1 MVALAPLLDA
11 ILQHLTL
18 VFTSLA
24 IGICLATPLAIFSV
38 FYKRVS
44 YVVLT
49 IINMAQSIPSFALVA
64 IIVPLVGI
72 GFLPGIAAIVLGSI
86 VPIVKN
92 MYVGLAKTDI
102 TLIDTGKGMGLTDLQ
117 IVRYV
122 RLPLAYPAIFAGLK
136 FSAII
141 ANGIAVLTAI
151 IGSGGLGRII
161 FEGLASFN
169 INKTL
174 SGAIP
179 AILIA
184 LSLDMI
190 FSIVEKK
197 LKSKSV
203 Y

>member
-1 MVALAPLLDA
+1 MVAIMTLLDA
-11 ILQHLTL
+11 IIQQLLL
-18 VFTSLA
+18 VFISLL
-24 IGICLATPLAIFSV
+24 IGISLATPLAVLSV

-49 IINMAQSIPSFALVA
+49 TINMAQSIPSFALVA

-72 GFLPGIAAIVLGSI
+72 GFLPGIVAIVLGSI

-92 MYVGLAKTDI
+92 MYVGLAKTD
-102 TLIDTGKGMGLTDLQ
+102 LSLVDTGKGMGLTDLQ
-117 IVRYV
+117 IMRHI

-161 FEGLASFN
+161 FEGLSSFN

-184 LSLDMI
+184 LSLDLI
-190 FSIVEKK
+190 FTLTEKK

>member
-1 MVALAPLLDA
+1 MVAIFTLLDA
-11 ILQHLTL
+11 IIQHLSL
-18 VFTSLA
+18 VFISLA
-24 IGICLATPLAIFSV
+24 IGICLATPLAILSV
-38 FYKRVS
+38 FFKRVS

-49 IINMAQSIPSFALVA
+49 TINMAQSIPSFALVA

-72 GFLPGIAAIVLGSI
+72 GFLPGIVAIVLGSI

-92 MYVGLAKTDI
+92 MYIGLSKTDI
-102 TLIDTGKGMGLTDLQ
+102 ALIDTGKGMGLTDLQ
-117 IVRYV
+117 IMRHI

-184 LSLDMI
+184 LSLDLI
-190 FSIVEKK
+190 FSLAEKK
-197 LKSKSV
+197 LKSKSG

>member
-1 MVALAPLLDA
+1 
-11 ILQHLTL
+11 
-18 VFTSLA
+18 
-24 IGICLATPLAIFSV
+24 
-38 FYKRVS
+38 
-44 YVVLT
+44 
-49 IINMAQSIPSFALVA
+49 MAQSIPSFALVA

-72 GFLPGIAAIVLGSI
+72 GFVPGIVAIVLGSI

-102 TLIDTGKGMGLTDLQ
+102 ALIDTGKGMGLTDLQ

-184 LSLDMI
+184 LSLDLI
-190 FSIVEKK
+190 FSIAEKK

>member
-1 MVALAPLLDA
+1 MVAIVFLIDA
-11 ILQHLTL
+11 IIEQLSL
-18 VFTSLA
+18 VFTSL
-24 IGICLATPLAIFSV
+24 IIDICIAFPLAILSV
-38 FYKRVS
+38 FYKRFS
-44 YVVLT
+44 YFVLAIT
-49 IINMAQSIPSFALVA
+49 NMAQAIPSFALVA
-64 IIVPLVGI
+64 IIVPLAGI
-72 GFLPGIAAIVLGSI
+72 GFLPGIVAIVLGSI
-86 VPIVKN
+86 LPIIKN
-92 MYVGLAKTDI
+92 MYIGLTKTNPA
-102 TLIDTGKGMGLTDLQ
+102 LIDSGRGMGLTDLQ
-117 IVRYV
+117 LVRYI

-169 INKTL
+169 VNKTL

-184 LSLDMI
+184 LSLDLI
-190 FSIVEKK
+190 FSIAEKK

>member
-1 MVALAPLLDA
+1 LVALLPLLDA
-11 ILQHLTL
+11 ILQQLTL
-18 VFTSLA
+18 VFTALA
-24 IGICLATPLAIFSV
+24 IGICIATPLAVLSV

-44 YVVLT
+44 YFVLT
-49 IINMAQSIPSFALVA
+49 TINMAQSIPSFALVA

-72 GFLPGIAAIVLGSI
+72 GFIPAIVAIVVGSI

-92 MYVGLAKTDI
+92 MYVGLSKTDVA
-102 TLIDTGKGMGLTDLQ
+102 LIDTGKGMGLTDLQ
-117 IVRYV
+117 IMRYI

-184 LSLDMI
+184 LTLDMI
-190 FSIVEKK
+190 FSITEKK
-197 LKSKSV
+197 LKAKSG

>member
-1 MVALAPLLDA
+1 MVAIVFLIDA
-11 ILQHLTL
+11 IIEQLSL
-18 VFTSLA
+18 VFTSL
-24 IGICLATPLAIFSV
+24 IIDICVAFPLAILSV
-38 FYKRVS
+38 FYKRFS
-44 YVVLT
+44 YLVLT
-49 IINMAQSIPSFALVA
+49 ITNMAQAIPSFALVA
-64 IIVPLVGI
+64 IIVPLAGI
-72 GFLPGIAAIVLGSI
+72 GFLPGIVAIVLGSI
-86 VPIVKN
+86 LPIIKN
-92 MYVGLAKTDI
+92 IYIGLTKTNPA
-102 TLIDTGKGMGLTDLQ
+102 LIDSGRGMGLTDLQ
-117 IVRYV
+117 LVRYI

-169 INKTL
+169 VNKTL

-184 LSLDMI
+184 LSLDLI
-190 FSIVEKK
+190 FSIAEKK

>member
-1 MVALAPLLDA
+1 MVALIPLLDA

-18 VFTSLA
+18 VFTSLV
-24 IGICLATPLAIFSV
+24 IGICLATPLAILSV
-38 FYKRVS
+38 LYKRVS

-49 IINMAQSIPSFALVA
+49 TTNMAQSIPSFALVA

-72 GFLPGIAAIVLGSI
+72 GFVPGIVAIVLGSI

-92 MYVGLAKTDI
+92 MYVGLSKTDI
-102 TLIDTGKGMGLTDLQ
+102 ALVDTGKGIGLTDLQ
-117 IVRYV
+117 IIRYV

-151 IGSGGLGRII
+151 IGSGGLGRIL

-190 FSIVEKK
+190 FSIAEKK

>member
-1 MVALAPLLDA
+1 MVAIVFLIDA
-11 ILQHLTL
+11 IIEQLSL
-18 VFTSLA
+18 VFTSL
-24 IGICLATPLAIFSV
+24 IIDICIAFPLAILSV
-38 FYKRVS
+38 FYKRFS
-44 YVVLT
+44 YLVLT
-49 IINMAQSIPSFALVA
+49 ITNMAQAIPSFALVA
-64 IIVPLVGI
+64 IIVPLAGI
-72 GFLPGIAAIVLGSI
+72 GFLPGIVAIVLGSI
-86 VPIVKN
+86 LPIIKN
-92 MYVGLAKTDI
+92 MYIGLTKTNPA
-102 TLIDTGKGMGLTDLQ
+102 LIDSGRGMGLTDLQ
-117 IVRYV
+117 LVRYI

-169 INKTL
+169 VNKTL

-184 LSLDMI
+184 LSLDLI
-190 FSIVEKK
+190 FSIAEKK
-197 LKSKSV
+197 LKSRSV

>member
-1 MVALAPLLDA
+1 MVAIVFLIDA
-11 ILQHLTL
+11 IIEQLSL
-18 VFTSLA
+18 VFTSL
-24 IGICLATPLAIFSV
+24 IIDICVAFPLAILSV
-38 FYKRVS
+38 FYKRFS
-44 YVVLT
+44 YLVLT
-49 IINMAQSIPSFALVA
+49 ITNMAQAIPSFALVA
-64 IIVPLVGI
+64 IIVPLAGI
-72 GFLPGIAAIVLGSI
+72 GFLPGIVAIVLGSI
-86 VPIVKN
+86 LPIIKN
-92 MYVGLAKTDI
+92 IYIGLTKTNPA
-102 TLIDTGKGMGLTDLQ
+102 LIDSGRGMGLTDLQ
-117 IVRYV
+117 LVRYI

-169 INKTL
+169 VNKTL

-184 LSLDMI
+184 LSLDLI
-190 FSIVEKK
+190 FSIAEKK
-197 LKSKSV
+197 LKSRSV

>member
-1 MVALAPLLDA
+1 MVAIVFLIDA
-11 ILQHLTL
+11 IIEQLFL
-18 VFTSLA
+18 VFTSL
-24 IGICLATPLAIFSV
+24 IIDICVAFPLAILSV
-38 FYKRVS
+38 FYKRFS
-44 YVVLT
+44 YLVLT
-49 IINMAQSIPSFALVA
+49 ITNMAQAIPSFALVA
-64 IIVPLVGI
+64 IIVPLAGI
-72 GFLPGIAAIVLGSI
+72 GFLPGIVAIVLGSI
-86 VPIVKN
+86 LPIIKN
-92 MYVGLAKTDI
+92 MYIGLTKTNPA
-102 TLIDTGKGMGLTDLQ
+102 LIDSGRGMGLTDLQ
-117 IVRYV
+117 LVRYI

-169 INKTL
+169 VNKTL

-184 LSLDMI
+184 LSLDLI
-190 FSIVEKK
+190 FSIAEKK

>member
-1 MVALAPLLDA
+1 MVAIFPLLEA
-11 ILQHLTL
+11 ILQQLTL
-18 VFTSLA
+18 VFTALS
-24 IGICLATPLAIFSV
+24 IGICIATPLAILSV
-38 FYKRVS
+38 FYRRVS
-44 YVVLT
+44 YFVLT
-49 IINMAQSIPSFALVA
+49 TINMAQSIPSFALVA
-64 IIVPLVGI
+64 LIVPLVGI
-72 GFLPGIAAIVLGSI
+72 GVLPAIVAIVVGSI

-92 MYVGLAKTDI
+92 MYVGLSKTDAA
-102 TLIDTGKGMGLTDLQ
+102 LIDTGKGIGLTDLQ
-117 IVRYV
+117 IMRHI

-184 LSLDMI
+184 LTLDMI
-190 FSIVEKK
+190 FSITEKK
-197 LKSKSV
+197 LKAKSG

>member
-1 MVALAPLLDA
+1 
-11 ILQHLTL
+11 
-18 VFTSLA
+18 
-24 IGICLATPLAIFSV
+24 
-38 FYKRVS
+38 
-44 YVVLT
+44 
-49 IINMAQSIPSFALVA
+49 MAQSIPSFALVA

-72 GFLPGIAAIVLGSI
+72 GFVPGIIAIVLGSI

-102 TLIDTGKGMGLTDLQ
+102 ALIDTSKGMGLTDLQ
-117 IVRYV
+117 IVRYI

-184 LSLDMI
+184 LFLDMI
-190 FSIVEKK
+190 FSIAEKK

>member
-1 MVALAPLLDA
+1 MVALVFLIDA
-11 ILQHLTL
+11 IIEQLSL
-18 VFTSLA
+18 VFTSL
-24 IGICLATPLAIFSV
+24 IIDICVAFPLAILSV
-38 FYKRVS
+38 FYKRFS
-44 YVVLT
+44 YLVLT
-49 IINMAQSIPSFALVA
+49 ITNMAQAIPSFALVA
-64 IIVPLVGI
+64 IIVPLAGI
-72 GFLPGIAAIVLGSI
+72 GFLPGIVAIVLGSI
-86 VPIVKN
+86 LPIIKN
-92 MYVGLAKTDI
+92 MYIGLTKTNPA
-102 TLIDTGKGMGLTDLQ
+102 LIDSGRGMGLTDLQ
-117 IVRYV
+117 LVRYI

-169 INKTL
+169 VNKTL

-184 LSLDMI
+184 LSLDLI
-190 FSIVEKK
+190 FSIAEKK

>member
-1 MVALAPLLDA
+1 MVAIFPLLEA
-11 ILQHLTL
+11 ILQQLTL
-18 VFTSLA
+18 VFTALS
-24 IGICLATPLAIFSV
+24 IGICIATPLAILSV
-38 FYKRVS
+38 FYRRVS
-44 YVVLT
+44 YFVLT
-49 IINMAQSIPSFALVA
+49 TINMAQSIPSFALVA
-64 IIVPLVGI
+64 LIVPLVGI
-72 GFLPGIAAIVLGSI
+72 GVLPAIVAIVVGSI

-92 MYVGLAKTDI
+92 MYVGLSKTDVA
-102 TLIDTGKGMGLTDLQ
+102 LIDTGKGIGLTDLQ
-117 IVRYV
+117 IMRHI

-184 LSLDMI
+184 LTLDMI
-190 FSIVEKK
+190 FSITEKK
-197 LKSKSV
+197 LKAKSG

>member
-1 MVALAPLLDA
+1 
-11 ILQHLTL
+11 
-18 VFTSLA
+18 
-24 IGICLATPLAIFSV
+24 
-38 FYKRVS
+38 
-44 YVVLT
+44 
-49 IINMAQSIPSFALVA
+49 MAQSIPSFALVA

-72 GFLPGIAAIVLGSI
+72 GFLPGIVAIVLGSI

-92 MYVGLAKTDI
+92 MYVGLAKTDAE
-102 TLIDTGKGMGLTDLQ
+102 LIDTGKGMGLTDFQ

-184 LSLDMI
+184 LSLDII
-190 FSIVEKK
+190 FSMAEKK

>member
-1 MVALAPLLDA
+1 MVALVFLIDA
-11 ILQHLTL
+11 IIEQLSL
-18 VFTSLA
+18 VFTSL
-24 IGICLATPLAIFSV
+24 IIDICIAFPLAILSV
-38 FYKRVS
+38 FYKRFS
-44 YVVLT
+44 YLVLT
-49 IINMAQSIPSFALVA
+49 ITNMAQAIPSFALVA
-64 IIVPLVGI
+64 IIVPLAGI
-72 GFLPGIAAIVLGSI
+72 GFLPGIVAIVLGSI
-86 VPIVKN
+86 LPIIKN
-92 MYVGLAKTDI
+92 MYIGLTKTNPA
-102 TLIDTGKGMGLTDLQ
+102 LIDSGRGMGLTDLQ
-117 IVRYV
+117 LVRYI

-169 INKTL
+169 VNKTL

-184 LSLDMI
+184 LSLDLI
-190 FSIVEKK
+190 FSIAEKK
-197 LKSKSV
+197 LKSRSV

>member
-1 MVALAPLLDA
+1 MVAIIFLIDA
-11 ILQHLTL
+11 IIEQLSL
-18 VFTSLA
+18 VFTSL
-24 IGICLATPLAIFSV
+24 IIDICIAFPLAILSV
-38 FYKRVS
+38 FYKRFS
-44 YVVLT
+44 YFVLT
-49 IINMAQSIPSFALVA
+49 ITNMAQAIPSFALVA
-64 IIVPLVGI
+64 IIVPLAGI
-72 GFLPGIAAIVLGSI
+72 GFLPGIVAIVLGSI
-86 VPIVKN
+86 LPIIKN
-92 MYVGLAKTDI
+92 MYIGLTKTNPA
-102 TLIDTGKGMGLTDLQ
+102 LIDSGRGMGLTDLQ
-117 IVRYV
+117 LVRYI

-169 INKTL
+169 VNKTL

-184 LSLDMI
+184 LSLDLI
-190 FSIVEKK
+190 FSIAEKK

>member
-1 MVALAPLLDA
+1 MVALVFLIDA
-11 ILQHLTL
+11 IIEQLSL
-18 VFTSLA
+18 VFTSL
-24 IGICLATPLAIFSV
+24 IIDICIAFPLAILSV
-38 FYKRVS
+38 FYKRFS
-44 YVVLT
+44 YLVLT
-49 IINMAQSIPSFALVA
+49 ITNMAQAIPSFALVA
-64 IIVPLVGI
+64 IIVPLAGI
-72 GFLPGIAAIVLGSI
+72 GFLPGIVAIVLGSI
-86 VPIVKN
+86 LPLIKN
-92 MYVGLAKTDI
+92 MSIGLTKTNPA
-102 TLIDTGKGMGLTDLQ
+102 LIDSGRGMGLTDLQ
-117 IVRYV
+117 LVRYI

-169 INKTL
+169 VNKTL

-184 LSLDMI
+184 LSLDLI
-190 FSIVEKK
+190 FSIAEKK

>member
-1 MVALAPLLDA
+1 
-11 ILQHLTL
+11 
-18 VFTSLA
+18 
-24 IGICLATPLAIFSV
+24 
-38 FYKRVS
+38 
-44 YVVLT
+44 
-49 IINMAQSIPSFALVA
+49 MAQSIPSFALVA

-72 GFLPGIAAIVLGSI
+72 GFVPGVVAIVLGSI

-102 TLIDTGKGMGLTDLQ
+102 ALIDTGKGMGLTDLQ

-190 FSIVEKK
+190 FSIAEKK

>member
-1 MVALAPLLDA
+1 MVAIVFLIDA
-11 ILQHLTL
+11 IIEQLSL
-18 VFTSLA
+18 VFTSL
-24 IGICLATPLAIFSV
+24 IIDICIAFPLAILSV
-38 FYKRVS
+38 FYKRFS
-44 YVVLT
+44 YLVLT
-49 IINMAQSIPSFALVA
+49 ITNMAQAIPSFALVA
-64 IIVPLVGI
+64 IIVPLAGI
-72 GFLPGIAAIVLGSI
+72 GFLPGIVAIVLGSI
-86 VPIVKN
+86 LPIIKN
-92 MYVGLAKTDI
+92 MYIGLTKTNPA
-102 TLIDTGKGMGLTDLQ
+102 LIDSGRGMGLTDLQ
-117 IVRYV
+117 LVRYI

-169 INKTL
+169 VNKTL

-184 LSLDMI
+184 LSLDLI
-190 FSIVEKK
+190 FSIAEKK

>member
-1 MVALAPLLDA
+1 MTLLDA
-11 ILQHLTL
+11 IIQQLLL
-18 VFTSLA
+18 VFISLL
-24 IGICLATPLAIFSV
+24 IGISLATPLAVLSV

-49 IINMAQSIPSFALVA
+49 TINMAQSIPSFALVA

-72 GFLPGIAAIVLGSI
+72 GFLPGIVAIVLGSI

-92 MYVGLAKTDI
+92 MYVGLAKTD
-102 TLIDTGKGMGLTDLQ
+102 LSLVDTGKGMGLTDLQ
-117 IVRYV
+117 IMRHI

-161 FEGLASFN
+161 FEGLSSFN

-184 LSLDMI
+184 LSLDLI
-190 FSIVEKK
+190 FTLTEKK

>member
-1 MVALAPLLDA
+1 LVAPLFLFDA
-11 ILQHLTL
+11 ILEQLSL
-18 VFTSLA
+18 VFTSL
-24 IGICLATPLAIFSV
+24 IIDICIAFPLAVLSV
-38 FYKRVS
+38 YYKRVS
-44 YVVLT
+44 YIVMT
-49 IINMAQSIPSFALVA
+49 IVNMAQSIPSFALVA
-64 IIVPLVGI
+64 IIVPLAGI
-72 GFLPGIAAIVLGSI
+72 GFIPAIIAIVLGSI
-86 VPIVKN
+86 LPIIKN
-92 MYVGLAKTDI
+92 MYIGLAKTDHNFI
-102 TLIDTGKGMGLTDLQ
+102 ESGKGMGLTEFQ
-117 IVRYV
+117 IVRYI

-179 AILIA
+179 AIFIA
-184 LSLDMI
+184 LSLDLI
-190 FSIVEKK
+190 FSIAEKK
-197 LKSKSV
+197 LKIKSV

>member
-1 MVALAPLLDA
+1 MVDILFLLEV
-11 ILQHLTL
+11 ILEQLTL
-18 VFTSLA
+18 VFTSLF
-24 IGICLATPLAIFSV
+24 IDICIAFPLVILSV
-38 FYKRVS
+38 YYKRVS
-44 YVVLT
+44 YLVLT
-49 IINMAQSIPSFALVA
+49 IVNMAQAIPSFALVA
-64 IIVPLVGI
+64 IIVPLAGI
-72 GFLPGIAAIVLGSI
+72 GFMPGIIAIVLGSI
-86 VPIVKN
+86 LPIIKN
-92 MYVGLAKTDI
+92 MYIGLAKTDP
-102 TLIDTGKGMGLTDLQ
+102 TLIDSGKGMGLTDIQ
-117 IVRYV
+117 IVRYI

-169 INKTL
+169 ISKTL

-184 LSLDMI
+184 LSLDLL
-190 FSIVEKK
+190 FSFAEKK
-197 LKSKSV
+197 LKIKSV

>member
-1 MVALAPLLDA
+1 
-11 ILQHLTL
+11 
-18 VFTSLA
+18 
-24 IGICLATPLAIFSV
+24 
-38 FYKRVS
+38 
-44 YVVLT
+44 
-49 IINMAQSIPSFALVA
+49 MAQSIPSFALVA

-72 GFLPGIAAIVLGSI
+72 GFVPGIIAIVLGSI

-102 TLIDTGKGMGLTDLQ
+102 ALIDTSKGMGLTDLQ
-117 IVRYV
+117 IVRYI

-184 LSLDMI
+184 LFLDMI
-190 FSIVEKK
+190 FSIAEKK

-203 Y
+203 

>member
-1 MVALAPLLDA
+1 MVAIFPLLEA
-11 ILQHLTL
+11 ILQQLTL
-18 VFTSLA
+18 VFTALS
-24 IGICLATPLAIFSV
+24 IGISIATPLAILSV
-38 FYKRVS
+38 FYRRFS
-44 YVVLT
+44 YFVLT
-49 IINMAQSIPSFALVA
+49 TINMAQSIPSFALVA
-64 IIVPLVGI
+64 LIVPLVGI
-72 GFLPGIAAIVLGSI
+72 GVLPAIVAIVVGSI

-92 MYVGLAKTDI
+92 MYVGLSKTDVA
-102 TLIDTGKGMGLTDLQ
+102 LIDTGKGIGLTDLQ
-117 IVRYV
+117 IMRHI

-184 LSLDMI
+184 LTLDMI
-190 FSIVEKK
+190 FSITEKK
-197 LKSKSV
+197 LKAKSG

>member
-1 MVALAPLLDA
+1 LVAIMTLLDA
-11 ILQHLTL
+11 IIQQLLL
-18 VFTSLA
+18 VFISLL
-24 IGICLATPLAIFSV
+24 IGISLATPLAVLSV

-49 IINMAQSIPSFALVA
+49 TINMAQSIPSFALVA

-72 GFLPGIAAIVLGSI
+72 GFLPGIVAIVLGSI

-92 MYVGLAKTDI
+92 MYVGLAKTD
-102 TLIDTGKGMGLTDLQ
+102 LSLVDTGKGMGLTDLQ
-117 IVRYV
+117 IMRHI

-161 FEGLASFN
+161 FEGLSSFN

-184 LSLDMI
+184 LSLDLI
-190 FSIVEKK
+190 FTLTEKK

>member
-1 MVALAPLLDA
+1 MVAIIPLLDA

-24 IGICLATPLAIFSV
+24 IGICLATPLAILSV

-49 IINMAQSIPSFALVA
+49 TINMAQSIPSFALVA

-72 GFLPGIAAIVLGSI
+72 GFVPGIVAIVLGSI
-86 VPIVKN
+86 VPLVKN

-102 TLIDTGKGMGLTDLQ
+102 ALIDTGKGMGLTDLQ

-151 IGSGGLGRII
+151 IGSGG
-161 FEGLASFN
+161 
-169 INKTL
+169 
-174 SGAIP
+174 
-179 AILIA
+179 
-184 LSLDMI
+184 
-190 FSIVEKK
+190 
-197 LKSKSV
+197 
-203 Y
+203 

>member
-1 MVALAPLLDA
+1 MVALVFLIDA
-11 ILQHLTL
+11 IIEQLSL
-18 VFTSLA
+18 VFTSL
-24 IGICLATPLAIFSV
+24 IIDICIAFPLAILSV
-38 FYKRVS
+38 FYKRFS
-44 YVVLT
+44 YLVLT
-49 IINMAQSIPSFALVA
+49 ITNMAQAIPSFALVA
-64 IIVPLVGI
+64 IIVPLAGI
-72 GFLPGIAAIVLGSI
+72 GFLPGIVAIVLGSI
-86 VPIVKN
+86 LPIIKN
-92 MYVGLAKTDI
+92 MYIGLTKTNPA
-102 TLIDTGKGMGLTDLQ
+102 LIDSGRGMGLTDLQ
-117 IVRYV
+117 LVRYI

-169 INKTL
+169 VNKTL

-184 LSLDMI
+184 LSLDLI
-190 FSIVEKK
+190 FSIAEKK

>member
-1 MVALAPLLDA
+1 MVALVFLIDA
-11 ILQHLTL
+11 IIEQLSL
-18 VFTSLA
+18 VFTSL
-24 IGICLATPLAIFSV
+24 IIDICVAFPLAILSV
-38 FYKRVS
+38 FYKRFS
-44 YVVLT
+44 YLVLT
-49 IINMAQSIPSFALVA
+49 ITNMAQAIPSFALVA
-64 IIVPLVGI
+64 IIVPLAGI
-72 GFLPGIAAIVLGSI
+72 GFLPGIVAIVLGSI
-86 VPIVKN
+86 LPIIKN
-92 MYVGLAKTDI
+92 MYIGLTKTNPA
-102 TLIDTGKGMGLTDLQ
+102 LIDSGRGMGLTDLQ
-117 IVRYV
+117 LVRYI

-169 INKTL
+169 VNKTL

-184 LSLDMI
+184 LSLDLI
-190 FSIVEKK
+190 FSIAEKK
-197 LKSKSV
+197 LKSRSV

>member
-1 MVALAPLLDA
+1 MVALLFLFDA
-11 ILQHLTL
+11 ILEQLSL
-18 VFTSLA
+18 VFTSLV
-24 IGICLATPLAIFSV
+24 IDICIAFPLAVLSV
-38 FYKRVS
+38 YYKRIS
-44 YVVLT
+44 YIVMT
-49 IINMAQSIPSFALVA
+49 IVNMAQSIPSFALVA
-64 IIVPLVGI
+64 IIVPLAGI
-72 GFLPGIAAIVLGSI
+72 GFMPAIVAIVLGSI
-86 VPIVKN
+86 LPIIKN
-92 MYVGLAKTDI
+92 MYIGLAKTDL
-102 TLIDTGKGMGLTDLQ
+102 TLIDSGKGMGLTEFQ
-117 IVRYV
+117 IVRYI

-184 LSLDMI
+184 LSLDLI
-190 FSIVEKK
+190 FSIAEKK
-197 LKSKSV
+197 LKIKSV

>member
-1 MVALAPLLDA
+1 MVAIVFLIDA
-11 ILQHLTL
+11 IIEQLSL
-18 VFTSLA
+18 VFTSL
-24 IGICLATPLAIFSV
+24 IIDICIAFPLAILSV
-38 FYKRVS
+38 FYKRFS
-44 YVVLT
+44 YFVLT
-49 IINMAQSIPSFALVA
+49 ITNMAQAIPSFALVA
-64 IIVPLVGI
+64 IIVPLAGI
-72 GFLPGIAAIVLGSI
+72 GFLPGIVAIVLGSI
-86 VPIVKN
+86 LPIIKN
-92 MYVGLAKTDI
+92 MYIGLTKTNPA
-102 TLIDTGKGMGLTDLQ
+102 LIDSGRGMGLTDLQ
-117 IVRYV
+117 LVRYI

-169 INKTL
+169 VNKTL

-184 LSLDMI
+184 LSLDLI
-190 FSIVEKK
+190 FSIAEKK
-197 LKSKSV
+197 LKSRSV

>member
-1 MVALAPLLDA
+1 LVDILFLLEV
-11 ILQHLTL
+11 ILEQLTL
-18 VFTSLA
+18 VFTSLF
-24 IGICLATPLAIFSV
+24 IDICIAFPLVILSV
-38 FYKRVS
+38 YYKRVS
-44 YVVLT
+44 YLVLT
-49 IINMAQSIPSFALVA
+49 IVNMAQAIPSFALVA
-64 IIVPLVGI
+64 IIVPLAGI
-72 GFLPGIAAIVLGSI
+72 GFMPGIIAIVLGSI
-86 VPIVKN
+86 LPIIKN
-92 MYVGLAKTDI
+92 MYIGLAKTDP
-102 TLIDTGKGMGLTDLQ
+102 TLIDSGKGMGLTDIQ
-117 IVRYV
+117 IVRYI

-169 INKTL
+169 ISKTL

-184 LSLDMI
+184 LSLDLL
-190 FSIVEKK
+190 FSFAEKK
-197 LKSKSV
+197 LKIKSV

>member
-1 MVALAPLLDA
+1 MVAIVFLIDA
-11 ILQHLTL
+11 IIEQLSL
-18 VFTSLA
+18 VFTSL
-24 IGICLATPLAIFSV
+24 IIDICIAFPLAILSV
-38 FYKRVS
+38 FYKRFS
-44 YVVLT
+44 YFVLT
-49 IINMAQSIPSFALVA
+49 ITNMAQAIPSFALVA
-64 IIVPLVGI
+64 IIVPLAGI
-72 GFLPGIAAIVLGSI
+72 GFLPGIVAIVLGSI
-86 VPIVKN
+86 LPIIKN
-92 MYVGLAKTDI
+92 MYIGLTKTNPA
-102 TLIDTGKGMGLTDLQ
+102 LIDSGRGMGLTDLQ
-117 IVRYV
+117 LVRYI

-169 INKTL
+169 VNKTL

-184 LSLDMI
+184 LSLDLI
-190 FSIVEKK
+190 FSIAEKK

>member
-1 MVALAPLLDA
+1 
-11 ILQHLTL
+11 
-18 VFTSLA
+18 
-24 IGICLATPLAIFSV
+24 
-38 FYKRVS
+38 
-44 YVVLT
+44 
-49 IINMAQSIPSFALVA
+49 MAQSIPSFALVA

-72 GFLPGIAAIVLGSI
+72 GFLPGIVAIVLGSI

-92 MYVGLAKTDI
+92 MYVGLAKTDAE
-102 TLIDTGKGMGLTDLQ
+102 LIDTGKGMGLTDFQ
-117 IVRYV
+117 VVRYV

-184 LSLDMI
+184 LSLDII
-190 FSIVEKK
+190 FSMAEKK

>member
-1 MVALAPLLDA
+1 MVAILPLLDA

-24 IGICLATPLAIFSV
+24 IGICLSTPLAILSV

-49 IINMAQSIPSFALVA
+49 TINMAQSIPSFALVA

-72 GFLPGIAAIVLGSI
+72 GFLPGIVAIVLGSI

-92 MYVGLAKTDI
+92 MYVGLAKTD
-102 TLIDTGKGMGLTDLQ
+102 TELIDTGKGMGLTDFQ

-184 LSLDMI
+184 LSLDII
-190 FSIVEKK
+190 FSMAEKK

>member
-1 MVALAPLLDA
+1 MVAIVFLIDA
-11 ILQHLTL
+11 IIEQLSL
-18 VFTSLA
+18 VFTSL
-24 IGICLATPLAIFSV
+24 IIDICVAFPLAILSV
-38 FYKRVS
+38 FYKRFS
-44 YVVLT
+44 YLVLT
-49 IINMAQSIPSFALVA
+49 ITNMAQAIPSFALVA
-64 IIVPLVGI
+64 IIVPLAGI
-72 GFLPGIAAIVLGSI
+72 GFLPGIVAIVLGSI
-86 VPIVKN
+86 LPIIKN
-92 MYVGLAKTDI
+92 MYIGLTKTNPA
-102 TLIDTGKGMGLTDLQ
+102 LIDSGRGMGLTDLQ
-117 IVRYV
+117 LVRYI

-169 INKTL
+169 VNKTL

-184 LSLDMI
+184 LSLDLI
-190 FSIVEKK
+190 FSIAEKK
-197 LKSKSV
+197 LKSRSV

>member
-1 MVALAPLLDA
+1 MVDILFLLEV
-11 ILQHLTL
+11 ILEQLTL
-18 VFTSLA
+18 VFTSLF
-24 IGICLATPLAIFSV
+24 IDICIAFPLVILSV
-38 FYKRVS
+38 YYKRVS
-44 YVVLT
+44 YLVLT
-49 IINMAQSIPSFALVA
+49 IVNMAQAIPSFALVA
-64 IIVPLVGI
+64 IIVPLAGI
-72 GFLPGIAAIVLGSI
+72 GFMPGIIAIVLGSI
-86 VPIVKN
+86 LPIIKN
-92 MYVGLAKTDI
+92 MYIGLAKTDP
-102 TLIDTGKGMGLTDLQ
+102 TLIDSDKGMGLTDIQ
-117 IVRYV
+117 IVRYI

-169 INKTL
+169 ISKTL

-184 LSLDMI
+184 LSLDLL
-190 FSIVEKK
+190 FSFAEKK
-197 LKSKSV
+197 LKIKSV